1 MKDYFRTLS
10 ISRRPSEVY
19 VGRKSEVQR
28 GDGLGENIIIPI
40 KRHYG
45 INMW

>member
-28 GDGLGENIIIPI
+28 DGLGENIIIPI
-40 KRHYG
+40 KRDYR